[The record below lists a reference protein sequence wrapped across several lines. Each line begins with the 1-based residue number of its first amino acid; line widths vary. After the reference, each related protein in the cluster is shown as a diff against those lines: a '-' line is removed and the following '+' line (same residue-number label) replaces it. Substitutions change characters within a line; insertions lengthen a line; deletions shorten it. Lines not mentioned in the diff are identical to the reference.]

1 MGLVAFAIPPIICLS
16 LGGQRAASGKILKHR
31 KGVKVHHGVSA
42 ICNSGSVAVSSAGR
56 LNRGASGSRSGAGLS
71 RLALERA
78 SDTDRTAEI
87 RRQASRIPQR
97 WGNPP
102 EMSAESAALT
112 SPQRAGSLSFWA
124 GAASSALGEPAM
136 YSGLPTRN
144 ASGCRGMAPRM
155 SSQNLSRR
163 PSSFSELMSTR
174 LYRSAR
180 HQERAS
186 PISAAQ
192 STSIPSLLL
201 TSARKAR
208 LHEGATRRT
217 RFLLSGLGTG

>member
-31 KGVKVHHGVSA
+31 KCVKVHHGVSA
-42 ICNSGSVAVSSAGR
+42 LCNSGSVAVPSGGR

-136 YSGLPTRN
+136 YSALPTRN
-144 ASGCRGMAPRM
+144 ASGRRGIPPPR
-155 SSQNLSRR
+155 SAHNLYRP
-163 PSSFSELMSTR
+163 PSSFSLLMSTTI
-174 LYRSAR
+174 YRAAR
-180 HQERAS
+180 PQERAS
-186 PISAAQ
+186 PISAAH
-192 STSIPSLLL
+192 TPFI
-201 TSARKAR
+201 
-208 LHEGATRRT
+208 
-217 RFLLSGLGTG
+217 